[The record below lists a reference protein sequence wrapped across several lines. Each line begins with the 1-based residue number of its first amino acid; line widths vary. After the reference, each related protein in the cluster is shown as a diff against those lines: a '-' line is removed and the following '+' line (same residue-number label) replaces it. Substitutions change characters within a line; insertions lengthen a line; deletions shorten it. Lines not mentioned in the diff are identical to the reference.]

1 MLKVVPLYASLLA
14 LFYVYLS
21 ARTIGVRRKAQI
33 SIGDGG
39 DEAMLRAMRVHA
51 NFSEYAPITLV
62 LLALMDIQGG
72 QIWLLH
78 ALGVLFSVAR
88 LSHAYGISS
97 AQAPG
102 KFRVGGMVGTF
113 TTLTISACWLLNAH
127 FISL

>member
-14 LFYVYLS
+14 FFYVYLS

-62 LLALMDIQGG
+62 LLAMMDIQGR

-78 ALGVLFSVAR
+78 ALGVLFLVAR
-88 LSHAYGISS
+88 LSHVYGISS

-113 TTLTISACWLLNAH
+113 ATLTISACWLLNAY